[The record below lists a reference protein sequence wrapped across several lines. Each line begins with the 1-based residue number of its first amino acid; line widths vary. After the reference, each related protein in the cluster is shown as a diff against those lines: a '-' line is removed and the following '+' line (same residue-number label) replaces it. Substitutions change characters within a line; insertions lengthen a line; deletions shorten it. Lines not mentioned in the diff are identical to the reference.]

1 MNRARS
7 SLQLLPSGDALSA
20 FRIERLLARL
30 RRHVPDLAGLRAM
43 DFYIVDAEGVP
54 AEALRRLLGPGP
66 DRLPA
71 AAATLYVVP
80 RLGTVSPWS
89 SKATDIARVCGLA
102 VRRIELGRAFLI
114 ERAAALPPGA
124 LDELHD
130 RMTESVLTDPA
141 ALAHVFDAPP
151 RRALRHVDVLKGGRA
166 ALEAANRDWGLAL
179 SGQEMDYLARH
190 YAAAGRDPT
199 DAELMMFAQINSE
212 HCRHK
217 IFNAEFTLDG
227 ERQPHSLFEMIKL
240 SHKASPGGVLS
251 AYKDNAAVIEGA
263 PTARFLHGAD
273 HRWRAASEPA
283 HILMKVETHNHPTG
297 ISPHPGA
304 GTGAGGEIRDEAATG
319 RGARPKA
326 GLCGFSVSHLRI
338 PGFAQPWE
346 FEDSRPATMATP
358 LAIMTEGPI
367 GAAAYNNEFG
377 RPNLAGYFRS
387 FETRQGDVRRG
398 YHKPI
403 MIAGG
408 LGNVRPQHV
417 QKLEVPSEA
426 ELVVLGGPAMLIGL
440 GGGAASSMATGASSA
455 ELDFASVQR
464 ANPELQRR
472 CQEVV
477 DWCWAQGDDNP
488 VLSIHDVGAGG
499 LSNALPELV
508 HADDRGGEIRLRS
521 IASADPSL
529 SPMEIWC
536 NEAQERYVLAVLPAR
551 LPELEAACRRERC
564 PMAVVGRATAERR
577 LRVYDERDGTAAVDM
592 PMPVLLGKAPR
603 LHRDGRRAP
612 ARFPAFDHRSVDLDD
627 AAARVLRFPAVAS
640 KSFLITIGDRTVGG
654 LTVRDQMVGPWQVP
668 VADCAVTA
676 GGFAG
681 VSGEAM
687 AMGERTPLA
696 LLDAPAS
703 GRMAVGE
710 AITNIAAARIGSLG
724 DVKLSANWM
733 AAAGH
738 GDEDARLYDTV
749 RAVGAELCPAL
760 GIAIPVGKDSLSM
773 RAVWKAESG
782 AVTQTAPLSLIVSAF
797 APVLDVTR
805 SLTPQLRTDA
815 GATRLLLVDLGA
827 GKNRLG
833 GSVLAQVH
841 GVLGDVAPDLD
852 DPALLKA
859 AFAAIQQLNADG
871 KLLAYHDRSD
881 GGLLATLCEMAFAG
895 HCGVDVALDE
905 LGDDPV
911 AALFTEEL
919 GMVVQV
925 READLATVR
934 KSFADA
940 RLAVAELG
948 APNAADAVRFSYRER
963 VLLAEP
969 RAVLQKIWAETSYRI
984 AAQRDNPDC
993 AREEFEAVGDPAD
1006 PGLAVFIPSPRLRGE
1021 GQGEGPFVHKARP
1034 RVAIL
1039 REQGVNGQV
1048 EMAFAFH
1055 SAGFDSV
1062 DVHMTDLIEGRV
1074 KLDDFRGV
1082 VACGGFSYGDVLG
1095 AGQGWAKS
1103 ILFHADTRA
1112 MFEEFL
1118 ARKDRFALGVCNGC
1132 QMFAAL
1138 KDIVP
1143 GAAAWPAFRRN
1154 RSEQFEA
1161 RWAQVEVLE
1170 SRSLFFAGMAGSKL
1184 PIAVAHGEGRAE
1196 FSQATDLAALQR
1208 GGQVAMRF
1216 VDPRGAVATRYPQ
1229 NPNGSPEGVTAICN
1243 DDGRV
1248 TLLMP
1253 HPERTLRGVTGSWWP
1268 RSHGEFTPWMQM
1280 FRNARKWVG

>member
-7 SLQLLPSGDALSA
+7 SIQILPGSDTLSA

-30 RRHVPDLAGLRAM
+30 RHHAPGLAGLRVV
-43 DFYIVDAEGVP
+43 DFYIVDAEGVTTD
-54 AEALRRLLGPGP
+54 ALRRLLGPGP

-71 AAATLYVVP
+71 AATTLYVVP

-89 SKATDIARVCGLA
+89 SKATDIAHVCGLA
-102 VRRIELGRAFLI
+102 VKRIELGRAVLV
-114 ERAAALPPGA
+114 EKGGALPPAA

-130 RMTESVLTDPA
+130 RMTESVLDDA
-141 ALAHVFDAPP
+141 GALAHVFDAPP
-151 RRALRHVDVLKGGRA
+151 RRALRYVEVLKGGRA

-179 SGQEMDYLARH
+179 SAQEMDYLAQH
-190 YAAAGRDPT
+190 YFAAGRDPT

-227 ERQPHSLFEMIKL
+227 AKQQHSLFEMIKL
-240 SHKASPGGVLS
+240 SHRASPGGVLS
-251 AYKDNAAVIEGA
+251 AYSDNAAVIEGGA
-263 PTARFLHGAD
+263 TARFIRGPD
-273 HRWRAASEPA
+273 HRWRAVEEPA

-346 FEDSRPATMATP
+346 FDDSRPATMATP

-377 RPNLAGYFRS
+377 RPNLAGYFRT
-387 FETRQGDVRRG
+387 FETRNGSVRRG

-417 QKLEVPSEA
+417 QKLPVPAEA

-440 GGGAASSMATGASSA
+440 CGGAASSMATGASSA

-464 ANPELQRR
+464 ANPELERR

-477 DWCWAQGDDNP
+477 DWCWAQGDGNP
-488 VLSIHDVGAGG
+488 ILSIHDVGAGG

-521 IASADPSL
+521 IVSADPSL

-536 NEAQERYVLAVLPAR
+536 NEAQERYVIAVLPEHVPA
-551 LPELEAACRRERC
+551 LEAACRRERC
-564 PMAVVGRATAERR
+564 PIAVVGHATAERR
-577 LRVYDERDGTAAVDM
+577 LLVQDERDGSVAVDM

-603 LHRDGRRAP
+603 LHREARRAEGVAQP
-612 ARFPAFDHRSVDLDD
+612 FDHRAVDIAD
-627 AAARVLRFPAVAS
+627 AAARVLRFPSVAS

-654 LTVRDQMVGPWQVP
+654 LTVRDQMVGPWQAP

-710 AITNIAAARIGSLG
+710 AITNIAAARIDKLG

-773 RAVWKAESG
+773 RAVWSASEQDAPAQKI
-782 AVTQTAPLSLIVSAF
+782 TQTAPLSLIVSAF
-797 APVLDVTR
+797 APATDVTR
-805 SLTPQLRTDA
+805 SLTPQLRLDA
-815 GATRLLLVDLGA
+815 GATRLLLADLGA
-827 GKNRLG
+827 GRNRLG

-841 GVLGDVAPDLD
+841 DALGDTPPDLD
-852 DPALLKA
+852 DPNLLKA
-859 AFAAIQQLNADG
+859 AFAAVQQLNAQG
-871 KLLAYHDRSD
+871 VLLAYHDRSD
-881 GGLLATLCEMAFAG
+881 GGLLAALCEMAFAG
-895 HCGVDVALDE
+895 HCGIDVALDE

-919 GMVVQV
+919 GMVLQV
-925 READLATVR
+925 RDSDLA
-934 KSFADA
+934 AA
-940 RLAVAELG
+940 RATLVAARVPVAELG
-948 APNAADAVRFSYRER
+948 APNGSDAVRFGYRER
-963 VLLAEP
+963 VLLEEP
-969 RAVLQKIWAETSYRI
+969 RATLHKIWAETSFRI

-993 AREEFEAVGDPAD
+993 AREEFESTGDPAD
-1006 PGLAVFIPSPRLRGE
+1006 AGLKVALTFDPAQTPAVL
-1021 GQGEGPFVHKARP
+1021 KARP

-1055 SAGFDSV
+1055 SAGFDAV
-1062 DVHMTDLIEGRV
+1062 DVHMTDLLEGRV
-1074 KLDDFRGV
+1074 ALDEFRGV

-1103 ILFHADTRA
+1103 ILFHERTRA
-1112 MFEEFL
+1112 AFAEFL
-1118 ARKDRFALGVCNGC
+1118 ARDDRFALGVCNGC
-1132 QMFAAL
+1132 QAFAAL

-1161 RWAQVEVLE
+1161 RWAQVEVLD
-1170 SRSLFFAGMAGSKL
+1170 SKSLFFSGMAGSRL
-1184 PIAVAHGEGRAE
+1184 PIAVAHGEGRAG
-1196 FSQATDLAALQR
+1196 FAHAGDLAALQGNR
-1208 GGQVAMRF
+1208 QVAMRF
-1216 VDPRGAVATRYPQ
+1216 VDTDGRAASRYPR
-1229 NPNGSPEGVTAICN
+1229 NPNGSPDGVTALCN

-1248 TLLMP
+1248 TILMP
-1253 HPERTLRGVTGSWWP
+1253 HPERTVRGTTGSWWP
-1268 RSHGEFTPWMQM
+1268 KRNGEFTPWIQM
-1280 FRNARKWVG
+1280 FRNARKWVR

>member
-7 SLQLLPSGDALSA
+7 QVQVLPAASGLSA
-20 FRIERLLARL
+20 FRI
-30 RRHVPDLAGLRAM
+30 DGLRARVRRHAPGITALRVLE
-43 DFYIVDAEGVP
+43 FYIVEASDVP
-54 AEALRRLLGPGP
+54 LAALRRLLGPGP
-66 DRLPA
+66 ERFPSA
-71 AAATLYVVP
+71 ALTLYVVP

-102 VRRIELGRAFLI
+102 VNRVELGRVCLV
-114 ERAAALPPGA
+114 EGVAALPPAA

-130 RMTESVLTDPA
+130 RMTESVLSDA
-141 ALAHVFDAPP
+141 GALAHVFDAP
-151 RRALRHVDVLKGGRA
+151 RRRGLREVDVLQGGQA

-179 SGQEMDYLARH
+179 SAVEMDYLAKH
-190 YAAAGRDPT
+190 YAQAGRNPT

-217 IFNAEFTLDG
+217 IFNAEFTLEG
-227 ERQPHSLFEMIKL
+227 EKQARSLFEMIKE
-240 SHKASPGGVLS
+240 SHRAAPGGVLS
-251 AYKDNAAVIEGA
+251 AYKDNAAVVEGA
-263 PTARFLHGAD
+263 VTARFMPGAG
-273 HRWRAASEPA
+273 HVWGAVTEPA
-283 HILMKVETHNHPTG
+283 HILLKVETHNHPTG

-319 RGARPKA
+319 RGAKPKA
-326 GLCGFSVSHLRI
+326 GLCGFTVAHLRI

-377 RPNLAGYFRS
+377 RPNLAGYFRT
-387 FETRQGDVRRG
+387 FEMKSGEGDHITRRG

-408 LGNVRPQHV
+408 LGNVRPAHV
-417 QKLEVPSEA
+417 HKLPVPAEA
-426 ELVVLGGPAMLIGL
+426 RLVVLGGPAMLIGL

-477 DWCWAQGDDNP
+477 DWAFAQGGDNP
-488 VLSIHDVGAGG
+488 ILSIHDVGAGG

-508 HADDRGGEIRLRS
+508 HADDRGGEIRLRA
-521 IASADPSL
+521 IASSDPSL

-536 NEAQERYVLAVLPAR
+536 NEAQERYVLAVRPER
-551 LPELEAACRRERC
+551 LPELEEACARERC
-564 PMAVVGRATAERR
+564 PIAVVGRATAEQR
-577 LRVYDERDGTAAVDM
+577 LRVADEVTGRDAVDM

-603 LHRDGRRAP
+603 LRREARRAP
-612 ARFPAFDHRSVDLDD
+612 ARFAAFDHRAVDLTD

-640 KSFLITIGDRTVGG
+640 KQFLITIGDRTVGG

-676 GGFAG
+676 SGFAG
-681 VSGEAM
+681 NAGEAM
-687 AMGERTPLA
+687 ALGERTPLA

-710 AITNIAAARIGSLG
+710 ALTNIASARIAMLG

-749 RAVGAELCPAL
+749 RVVGAELCPAL

-773 RAVWKAESG
+773 RSVWKDAAG
-782 AVTQTAPLSLIVSAF
+782 TATQTAPLSLIVSAF
-797 APVLDVTR
+797 APVTDVAR
-805 SLTPQLRTDA
+805 SLTPQLRLGA
-815 GATRLLLVDLGA
+815 GATRLLLIDLG
-827 GKNRLG
+827 GGRNRLG

-841 GVLGDVAPDLD
+841 GVLGDTPPDLD
-852 DPALLKA
+852 HPARLKA
-859 AFAAIQQLNADG
+859 AFAAIQDLNGQG

-895 HCGVDVALDE
+895 HCGVDIALDE

-911 AALFTEEL
+911 AALFAEEL
-919 GMVVQV
+919 GVVVQV
-925 READLATVR
+925 READVAAVR
-934 KSFADA
+934 KALADA
-940 RLAVAELG
+940 QVPVAGLG
-948 APNAADAVRFSYRER
+948 APNGADAVRFSYRER
-963 VLLAEP
+963 VLLEEP
-969 RAVLQKIWAETSYRI
+969 RAVLQKIWAETSFRI
-984 AAQRDNPDC
+984 AAQRDNPEC
-993 AREEFEAVGDPAD
+993 AREEFERTGDSAEPGLKASLTFDPAEA
-1006 PGLAVFIPSPRLRGE
+1006 PAVLR
-1021 GQGEGPFVHKARP
+1021 ARP

-1055 SAGFDSV
+1055 SAGFESL
-1062 DVHMTDLIEGRV
+1062 DVHMTDLLDGRL

-1103 ILFHADTRA
+1103 ILFHERA
-1112 MFEEFL
+1112 RAAFAEFL
-1118 ARKDRFALGVCNGC
+1118 ARTDRFALGVCNGC

-1143 GAAAWPAFRRN
+1143 GAQAWPAFRRN

-1161 RWAQVEVLE
+1161 RWAQVEVLD
-1170 SRSLFFAGMAGSKL
+1170 SQSLFFSGMAGSTL
-1184 PIAVAHGEGRAE
+1184 PITVAHGEGRAE
-1196 FSQATDLAALQR
+1196 FARVDDFAALQK

-1216 VDPRGAVATRYPQ
+1216 VDSHGKIAACYPQ
-1229 NPNGSPEGVTAICN
+1229 NPNGSPEGVTALCN

-1248 TLLMP
+1248 TILMP
-1253 HPERTLRGVTGSWWP
+1253 HPERTIRGVTGSWWP
-1268 RSHGEFTPWMQM
+1268 KDYGEFTPWIRM
-1280 FRNARKWVG
+1280 FRNARRWVG

>member
-7 SLQLLPSGDALSA
+7 PLQVLPGGEALSA
-20 FRIERLLARL
+20 FRVQGLLAAL
-30 RRHVPDLAGLRAM
+30 RASAPGLRALRVM
-43 DFYIVDAEGVP
+43 DFFLVQSDGASP
-54 AEALRRLLGPGP
+54 ADLRRLLGPGP
-66 DRLPA
+66 EAFPRADL
-71 AAATLYVVP
+71 TLYVVP

-89 SKATDIARVCGLA
+89 SKATDIARVCGLP
-102 VRRIELGRAFLI
+102 VQRIERGHAYLLDGVRAL
-114 ERAAALPPGA
+114 EPAAQQL
-124 LDELHD
+124 LHD
-130 RMTESVLTDPA
+130 RMTESVLADA
-141 ALAHVFDAPP
+141 AGLARVFDAPA
-151 RRALRHVDVLKGGRA
+151 RRGLRTVDVQGGGRA

-179 SGQEMDYLARH
+179 SADEIAYLAQH
-190 YAAAGRDPT
+190 FAGARRNPT

-217 IFNAEFTLDG
+217 IFNASFTLDG
-227 ERQPHSLFEMIKL
+227 DKQPHSLFEMIKL
-240 SHKASPGGVLS
+240 SHQAAPAGVLS
-251 AYKDNAAVIEGA
+251 AYKDNAAVIEGGA
-263 PTARFLHGAD
+263 TERFIPGVRGTWGPVAE
-273 HRWRAASEPA
+273 RA

-319 RGARPKA
+319 RGAKPKA
-326 GLCGFSVSHLRI
+326 GLCGFTVSHLRI
-338 PGFAQPWE
+338 PGYEQPWE
-346 FEDSRPATMATP
+346 FADPRPERMATP
-358 LAIMTEGPI
+358 LSIMLEGPI

-377 RPNLAGYFRS
+377 RPNLTGYFRT
-387 FETRQGDVRRG
+387 FEQKAGSVRRG

-408 LGNVRPQHV
+408 LGNVRPAHV
-417 QKLEVPSEA
+417 QKEAVPVDA
-426 ELVVLGGPAMLIGL
+426 KLVVLGGPAMLIGL
-440 GGGAASSMATGASSA
+440 GGGAASSMATGASTA
-455 ELDFASVQR
+455 DLDFASVQR

-477 DWCWAQGDDNP
+477 DWCWAQGENNP
-488 VLSIHDVGAGG
+488 ILSIHDVGAGG

-508 HADDRGGEIRLRS
+508 HADDRGGRIRLRA

-536 NEAQERYVLAVLPAR
+536 NEAQERYVLAVSPGR
-551 LPELEAACRRERC
+551 LPELELVCQRERC
-564 PMAVVGRATAERR
+564 PVAVVGSALAEQH
-577 LRVYDERDGTAAVDM
+577 LTVEDEVDGSKPVDM

-603 LHRDGRRAP
+603 LQREGRRAP
-612 ARFPAFDHRSVDLDD
+612 TPGTPFDHRAVELAD
-627 AAARVLRFPAVAS
+627 AVQRVLRFPAVAS

-654 LTVRDQMVGPWQVP
+654 LTVRDQMIGPWQVP

-676 GGFAG
+676 SGFAG

-710 AITNIAAARIGSLG
+710 AITNIAAARIGALG
-724 DVKLSANWM
+724 HIKLSANWM

-738 GDEDARLYDTV
+738 GDEDARLHDTV
-749 RAVGAELCPAL
+749 RAVGAELCPQL

-773 RAVWKAESG
+773 RSVWPADG
-782 AVTQTAPLSLIVSAF
+782 ATATQTAPLSLIVSAF
-797 APVLDVTR
+797 APVTDVR
-805 SLTPQLRTDA
+805 QSLTPQLRTDA

-833 GSVLAQVH
+833 GSVLAQAF
-841 GVLGDVAPDLD
+841 GEIGANPPDLD
-852 DPALLKA
+852 APAQLKA
-859 AFAAIQQLNADG
+859 AFAAVQDLNARG
-871 KLLAYHDRSD
+871 QLLAYHDRSD
-881 GGLLATLCEMAFAG
+881 GGLLAALAEMAFAG
-895 HCGVDVALDE
+895 HCGVDVTLDE

-911 AALFTEEL
+911 AALFAEEL
-919 GMVVQV
+919 GMVLQV
-925 READLATVR
+925 READCAAIREALHGAGLTVAT
-934 KSFADA
+934 
-940 RLAVAELG
+940 LG
-948 APNAADAVRFSYRER
+948 APNQDDAVRFAYRER
-963 VLLAEP
+963 VLFEEP
-969 RAVLQKIWAETSYRI
+969 RAKLQQVWAETSYRI
-984 AAQRDNPDC
+984 AALRDEPAC
-993 AREEFEAVGDPAD
+993 AREEFEGTGDPAD
-1006 PGLAVFIPSPRLRGE
+1006 PGLRVELSFDAATAPAVLA
-1021 GQGEGPFVHKARP
+1021 ARP

-1048 EMAFAFH
+1048 EMAYAFH
-1055 SAGFDSV
+1055 AAGFEAV
-1062 DVHMTDLIEGRV
+1062 DVHMTDLIGGRV

-1103 ILFHADTRA
+1103 ILFHAGTRA
-1112 MFEEFL
+1112 MFEQFL

-1143 GAAAWPAFRRN
+1143 GAGHWPAFRRN

-1161 RWAQVEVLE
+1161 RWAQVEILE
-1170 SRSLFFAGMAGSKL
+1170 SQSLFFAGMAGSLL
-1184 PIAVAHGEGRAE
+1184 PVAVAHGEGRAE
-1196 FSQATDLAALQR
+1196 FAAPADLAALQR
-1208 GGQVAMRF
+1208 NGQVAMRF
-1216 VDPRGAVATRYPQ
+1216 VDARGQAATRYPR
-1229 NPNGSPEGVTAICN
+1229 NPNGSPGGVTAICN

-1248 TLLMP
+1248 TILMP
-1253 HPERTLRGVTGSWWP
+1253 HPERTIRGVTGSWWP
-1268 RSHGEFTPWMQM
+1268 QRYESFTPWMQL